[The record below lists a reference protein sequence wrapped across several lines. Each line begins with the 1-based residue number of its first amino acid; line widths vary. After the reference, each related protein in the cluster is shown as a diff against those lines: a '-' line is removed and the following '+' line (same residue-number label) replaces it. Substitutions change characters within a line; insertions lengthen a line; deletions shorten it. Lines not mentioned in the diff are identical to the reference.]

1 MADLRQL
8 LSEVDRISAPDL
20 WQDIVARRPR
30 KASVRS
36 DRLIASVV
44 ALALAAGGLV
54 LVSRAFFGGQERPI
68 IGSTAGEG
76 VEPRITAEIEVGQFP
91 QEVAIGEG
99 AVWITVNDADPP
111 ERWFVARIDPATNR
125 VTDEIDLP
133 DAVDVAVGSGSIWAI
148 TYDETTGW
156 AVARIDPNRRD
167 VVDVIALDCDAG
179 CGPSQVAATDDAVW
193 VTLTHQSPD
202 RGEIVRIDPA
212 MDQVAARIAV
222 SGDPRDIAIGEGAVW
237 VYALTH
243 FEERSVVG
251 GSLYRVDP
259 SSNAVSAALMEGE
272 IPPVAG
278 VSGPPVLT
286 VGDGYVW
293 TIRLVEKGPD
303 EELVRIDPRTD
314 EVEGLGILGTFH
326 PFGVW
331 DGGVWL
337 RSSRHPGSVLP
348 VAISRLDTETL
359 ELDES
364 VDLDE
369 LAVDAAL
376 DPTAGTIWLATYEGP
391 VVRIDLR

>member
-1 MADLRQL
+1 
-8 LSEVDRISAPDL
+8 
-20 WQDIVARRPR
+20 
-30 KASVRS
+30 
-36 DRLIASVV
+36 VV
-44 ALALAAGGLV
+44 ALALAAAGLV
-54 LVSRAFFGGQERPI
+54 LASRAFFGSQERPI
-68 IGSTAGEG
+68 IGSTTGEG
-76 VEPRITAEIEVGQFP
+76 IDPRISAEIEVGQFP
-91 QEVAIGEG
+91 QEVAVGEE

-111 ERWFVARIDPATNR
+111 ERWFVARVDPATNR

-133 DAVDVAVGSGSIWAI
+133 DAVDVAVGSGSVWAI
-148 TYDETTGW
+148 TYDESTGW
-156 AVARIDPNRRD
+156 AVARIDPNLRE
-167 VVDVIALDCDAG
+167 VVDMIALDCDGG

-193 VTLTHQSPD
+193 VTLTHDSPD

-212 MDQVAARIAV
+212 MDQVAARIAI
-222 SGDPRDIAIGEGAVW
+222 SGDPRDIAIGEGGVW
-237 VYALTH
+237 VDALTH
-243 FEERSVVG
+243 FGEEGSVAG

-259 SSNAVSAALMEGE
+259 STNTVSATLMEGE

-286 VGDGYVW
+286 VGHGYVW
-293 TIRLVEKGPD
+293 TIRLVEKGPG
-303 EELVRIDPRTD
+303 EELVRIDPRTN

-348 VAISRLDTETL
+348 IAISRLDAETL

-376 DPTAGTIWLATYEGP
+376 DPTTGTIWLATYEGP